1 MRIDLAGRDVTHYLR
16 LLLRKEGVDLHRSA
30 EFEIVRE
37 MKERVCYL
45 SASVC
50 NWSANRLWRFSHIY
64 VCKLH
69 NATPPVAHIH

>member
-45 SASVC
+45 YASVC
-50 NWSANRLWRFSHIY
+50 NWSANRL
-64 VCKLH
+64 
-69 NATPPVAHIH
+69 